1 MLPKHIV
8 AYDENDGLTMW
19 FKIKNKKLSRSMFG
33 FTFKVVK
40 IDFNGVMTSWLLYD
54 RIYVASKIDSNLNL

>member
-1 MLPKHIV
+1 
-8 AYDENDGLTMW
+8 
-19 FKIKNKKLSRSMFG
+19 MFG